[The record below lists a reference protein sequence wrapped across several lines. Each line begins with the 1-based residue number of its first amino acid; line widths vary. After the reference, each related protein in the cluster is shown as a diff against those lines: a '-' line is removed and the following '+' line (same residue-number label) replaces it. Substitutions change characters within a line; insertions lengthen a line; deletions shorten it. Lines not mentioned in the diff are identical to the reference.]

1 MEALAEHVGVAI
13 GRARLYQEAR
23 LSEERFRTAFASSA
37 IGTALVALDGR
48 WLAVN
53 RALCKIVGYSEAEL
67 QQRSF
72 QEITHPDD
80 LAEDLRLVER
90 LLADEI
96 PTIRFEKRYLHKDG
110 HPVWVLLTAS
120 LVRDDDGRPRSF
132 LSQVQDIG
140 ERRQAAID
148 LAAERDL
155 LDRLLEHLPEAVYV
169 KDAAS
174 RFLRLNP
181 TAARNLGVASPAE
194 AIGRTDFDFFP
205 ERIARTF
212 FAEEQRVVATGEP
225 LVNRLEGHDEGVLAG
240 SWWLTSRVP
249 LRDGVGRVVGL
260 VGSARE
266 VTERLRAEDSL
277 KASEER
283 LRLAL
288 EAADMASWDWDAAT
302 GIAVRSTAF
311 PALFGPPPEA
321 ANAPRRRYR
330 ELVPPDDR
338 PALQAADRRRM
349 EGLGPYEVEYR

>member
-1 MEALAEHVGVAI
+1 
-13 GRARLYQEAR
+13 
-23 LSEERFRTAFASSA
+23 
-37 IGTALVALDGR
+37 
-48 WLAVN
+48 
-53 RALCKIVGYSEAEL
+53 
-67 QQRSF
+67 
-72 QEITHPDD
+72 
-80 LAEDLRLVER
+80 
-90 LLADEI
+90 
-96 PTIRFEKRYLHKDG
+96 
-110 HPVWVLLTAS
+110 LLTAS

-181 TAARNLGVASPAE
+181 TAARNLGVAGPAE

-205 ERIARTF
+205 ERIAQAF
-212 FAEEQRVVATGEP
+212 FADEQRVVATGEP

-240 SWWLTSRVP
+240 SWWLTSTVP

-302 GIAVRSTAF
+302 GIAVRSAAF
-311 PALFGPPPEA
+311 PALFGLPSEA

-330 ELVPPDDR
+330 ELVHPDDR
-338 PALQAADRRRM
+338 PALQAADRA
-349 EGLGPYEVEYR
+349 